1 MNRRHL
7 AGVFPAVAAV
17 ALAFAT
23 VRSAGAS
30 SGAPPEA
37 VAPAPVVAVATT
49 VPAVDV
55 ATTSAER
62 GGVSAALE
70 AAAGRSGLRSEVLHL
85 ALRAYARAVQ
95 EGLAT
100 RPIVTVV
107 DYSRPSR
114 EQRLWVLDLSRDSVL
129 ARELVAHGN
138 KSGGDVATSF
148 SNREGS
154 HQTSLGT
161 FVTAGTYTG
170 KHGLSLRLKGL
181 DAGLNDQAMR
191 RAIVVHGADY
201 VSEKVIPVLG
211 RLGRSQGC
219 PALTRAAA
227 PRIIDL
233 IRDGTVFFAYHPSGD
248 LERTLPPAETT
259 AL

>member
-1 MNRRHL
+1 MNGRYL
-7 AGVFPAVAAV
+7 AGVFPAIAAV
-17 ALAFAT
+17 AFAFPTA
-23 VRSAGAS
+23 RSAGAS
-30 SGAPPEA
+30 SEAPPVA
-37 VAPAPVVAVATT
+37 VAPAPVVAAATT
-49 VPAVDV
+49 AP
-55 ATTSAER
+55 TSAER
-62 GGVSAALE
+62 GGVSLALE
-70 AAAGRSGLRSEVLHL
+70 AAATRSGLRADVLQL

-95 EGLAT
+95 QGLAT

-138 KSGGDVATSF
+138 KSGGDLATSF

-191 RAIVVHGADY
+191 RAIVIHGADY
-201 VSEKVIPVLG
+201 VSEKVIPALG

-227 PRIIDL
+227 PRVIDL
-233 IRDGTVFFAYHPSGD
+233 IKDGTVFFAYHPSGD
-248 LERTLPPAETT
+248 LERTLPPLETL